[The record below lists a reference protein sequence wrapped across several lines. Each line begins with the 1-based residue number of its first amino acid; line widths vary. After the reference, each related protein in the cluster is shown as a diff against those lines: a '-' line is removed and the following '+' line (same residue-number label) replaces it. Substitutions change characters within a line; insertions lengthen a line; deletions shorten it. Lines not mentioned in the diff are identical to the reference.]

1 MIFPPSIARIHVID
15 DGKRAVNLWLP
26 LILLWPLALAL
37 MTALAPMVLIIA
49 LCAPPYRRTLLL
61 TGPYLFGL
69 LCAVR
74 GLHVNVKDDDTRVNI
89 YFM

>member
-1 MIFPPSIARIHVID
+1 
-15 DGKRAVNLWLP
+15 
-26 LILLWPLALAL
+26 